1 MQDLLNILQQIKDQA
16 EPTLTQSIYERHPIM
31 LITDIVFGIVVVMYI
46 VVAIANILSQ
56 SDDFPTE
63 TVILMTLAMI
73 IQVYVH
79 SIYQHEMTEESE
91 QRVNDVLKA
100 TPATEYAELVKQIKL
115 ADLNQ
120 IEDVTLRAIAKHV
133 KDVETP
139 GLFK

>member
-1 MQDLLNILQQIKDQA
+1 MQDLLNILQQIKGQA
-16 EPTLTQSIYERHPIM
+16 EPTLTQSVYERHPLM
-31 LITDIVFGIVVVMYI
+31 LIVDILFGIVVVLYI
-46 VVAIANILSQ
+46 IVAIANILSQ

-63 TVILMTLAMI
+63 TVIMMTLAMI

-120 IEDVTLRAIAKHV
+120 IEDTTLRTIAKHV
-133 KDVETP
+133 KDIETP

>member
-1 MQDLLNILQQIKDQA
+1 MQDLLNILQQIKDKA
-16 EPTLTQSIYERHPIM
+16 EPTLTQSVYERHPVM
-31 LITDIVFGIVVVMYI
+31 LIMDIVFGIIVVMYI
-46 VVAIANILSQ
+46 IVAIANILSK

-79 SIYQHEMTEESE
+79 RVYQHEITEESE

-115 ADLNQ
+115 ADLDQ
-120 IEDVTLRAIAKHV
+120 IEDTTLRAIAKHV

>member
-1 MQDLLNILQQIKDQA
+1 MQDLLNILQQIKDKA
-16 EPTLTQSIYERHPIM
+16 EPTLTQSVYERHPVM

-79 SIYQHEMTEESE
+79 CIYQHEMTEESE

-100 TPATEYAELVKQIKL
+100 TPAVEYAELVKQVKL
-115 ADLNQ
+115 ADLDQ

-133 KDVETP
+133 KDIETP

>member
-16 EPTLTQSIYERHPIM
+16 EPTLTQSVYERHPVM
-31 LITDIVFGIVVVMYI
+31 LITDIVFGIVVVVYI

-79 SIYQHEMTEESE
+79 RIYQHEMTEESE

-100 TPATEYAELVKQIKL
+100 TPAVEYAELVKQVKL
-115 ADLNQ
+115 ADLDQ
-120 IEDVTLRAIAKHV
+120 IEDTTLRAIAKHV
-133 KDVETP
+133 KDIETP

>member
-1 MQDLLNILQQIKDQA
+1 MQDLLNILQQIKDKA
-16 EPTLTQSIYERHPIM
+16 EPTLTQSIYERHPVM

-46 VVAIANILSQ
+46 IVAIANILSQ
-56 SDDFPTE
+56 SDDFPTG
-63 TVILMTLAMI
+63 TVILMTIAMI

-79 SIYQHEMTEESE
+79 RIYQHEMTEDSE

-120 IEDVTLRAIAKHV
+120 IEDTTLRAIAKHV
-133 KDVETP
+133 KDIETP

>member
-16 EPTLTQSIYERHPIM
+16 EPTLTQSVYERHPVM

-46 VVAIANILSQ
+46 IVAIANILSK
-56 SDDFPTE
+56 SDEFPTG
-63 TVILMTLAMI
+63 TAILMAI
-73 IQVYVH
+73 AVSIQVYVH
-79 SIYQHEMTEESE
+79 SIYRYEMTQESE

-100 TPATEYAELVKQIKL
+100 TPAVEYAELVKQIKL

-120 IEDVTLRAIAKHV
+120 IEDTTLRTIAKHV
-133 KDVETP
+133 KDIETP

>member
-16 EPTLTQSIYERHPIM
+16 EPTLTQSVYERHPVM

-79 SIYQHEMTEESE
+79 RIYQHEMTEESE

-120 IEDVTLRAIAKHV
+120 IEDTTLRTIAKHV
-133 KDVETP
+133 KDIETP

>member
-79 SIYQHEMTEESE
+79 SIYQHEMTEES
-91 QRVNDVLKA
+91 
-100 TPATEYAELVKQIKL
+100 QIKL

-120 IEDVTLRAIAKHV
+120 IEDTTLRTIAKHV
-133 KDVETP
+133 KDIETP

>member
-1 MQDLLNILQQIKDQA
+1 MQDLLNILQQIKDKA
-16 EPTLTQSIYERHPIM
+16 EPTLTQSVYERHPVM

-79 SIYQHEMTEESE
+79 RIYQHEMTEESE

-100 TPATEYAELVKQIKL
+100 TPAVEYAELVKQVKL
-115 ADLNQ
+115 ADLDQ
-120 IEDVTLRAIAKHV
+120 IEDTTLRAIAKHV
-133 KDVETP
+133 KDIETP

>member
-16 EPTLTQSIYERHPIM
+16 EPTLTQSIYGRHPIM

-120 IEDVTLRAIAKHV
+120 IEDTTLRTIAKHV
-133 KDVETP
+133 KDIETP

>member
-1 MQDLLNILQQIKDQA
+1 MQDLLNILQQIKDKA
-16 EPTLTQSIYERHPIM
+16 EPTLTQSVYERHPTM
-31 LITDIVFGIVVVMYI
+31 LMTDIIFGII
-46 VVAIANILSQ
+46 VVLYIIVALANIFGR

-100 TPATEYAELVKQIKL
+100 TPATEYAELVKQVKL
-115 ADLNQ
+115 ADLDQ
-120 IEDVTLRAIAKHV
+120 IEDTTLRVIAKHV

>member
-1 MQDLLNILQQIKDQA
+1 MQDLLNILQQIKDKA
-16 EPTLTQSIYERHPIM
+16 EPTLTQSVYERHPVM

-79 SIYQHEMTEESE
+79 RIYQHEMTEESE

-115 ADLNQ
+115 ADLSQ
-120 IEDVTLRAIAKHV
+120 IEDTTLRTIAKHV
-133 KDVETP
+133 KDIETP

>member
-1 MQDLLNILQQIKDQA
+1 MQDLLNILQQIKDKA
-16 EPTLTQSIYERHPIM
+16 EPTLTQSVYERHPVM

-79 SIYQHEMTEESE
+79 RIYQHEMTEESE

-100 TPATEYAELVKQIKL
+100 TPATEYAELVKQVKL

-120 IEDVTLRAIAKHV
+120 IEDTTLRTIAKHV
-133 KDVETP
+133 KDIETP

>member
-1 MQDLLNILQQIKDQA
+1 MQDLLNILQQIKDKA
-16 EPTLTQSIYERHPIM
+16 EPTLTQSVYERHPLM
-31 LITDIVFGIVVVMYI
+31 LITDIVFGIIVVVYI

-56 SDDFPTE
+56 NDDFPTE

-79 SIYQHEMTEESE
+79 HIYQHEMTKDSE

-120 IEDVTLRAIAKHV
+120 IEDTTLRTIAKHV
-133 KDVETP
+133 KDIETP

>member
-31 LITDIVFGIVVVMYI
+31 LITDIVFGIVVMMYI

-120 IEDVTLRAIAKHV
+120 IEDTTLRTIAKHV
-133 KDVETP
+133 KDIETP

>member
-1 MQDLLNILQQIKDQA
+1 MQDLLNILQHIKDQA
-16 EPTLTQSIYERHPIM
+16 EPTLTQSVYERHPFM

-56 SDDFPTE
+56 SDDFPTG
-63 TVILMTLAMI
+63 TVILMTIAMI

-79 SIYQHEMTEESE
+79 HIYQHEMTEESE

-100 TPATEYAELVKQIKL
+100 TPVDEYNELVKQIKL

-120 IEDVTLRAIAKHV
+120 IEDTTLRTIAKYV
-133 KDVETP
+133 KDIEST

>member
-16 EPTLTQSIYERHPIM
+16 EPTLTKSIYERHPIM

-120 IEDVTLRAIAKHV
+120 IEDTTLRTIAKHV
-133 KDVETP
+133 KDIETP

>member
-1 MQDLLNILQQIKDQA
+1 MQDLINILQQIKDQA
-16 EPTLTQSIYERHPIM
+16 EPTLTQSVYERHPIM
-31 LITDIVFGIVVVMYI
+31 LIVDILFGIVVVLYI
-46 VVAIANILSQ
+46 IVAIANILSQ

-120 IEDVTLRAIAKHV
+120 IEDTTLRTIAKHV
-133 KDVETP
+133 KDIETP

>member
-16 EPTLTQSIYERHPIM
+16 EPTLTQSIYERHPVM
-31 LITDIVFGIVVVMYI
+31 LITDIVFGIIVVMYI
-46 VVAIANILSQ
+46 IVAIANILSQ

-63 TVILMTLAMI
+63 TVILMTLAML

-79 SIYQHEMTEESE
+79 RIYQHEMTEESE

-120 IEDVTLRAIAKHV
+120 IEDTTLRTIAKHV
-133 KDVETP
+133 KDIETP

>member
-1 MQDLLNILQQIKDQA
+1 MQDLINILQQIKDQA
-16 EPTLTQSIYERHPIM
+16 EPTLTQSVYERHPVM
-31 LITDIVFGIVVVMYI
+31 LITDIIFGIVVVMYI
-46 VVAIANILSQ
+46 IVAIANILSQ

-120 IEDVTLRAIAKHV
+120 IEDTTLRTIAN
-133 KDVETP
+133 T
-139 GLFK
+139 

>member
-1 MQDLLNILQQIKDQA
+1 MRDLINILQQIKDQA

-31 LITDIVFGIVVVMYI
+31 LVTDIVFGIVVVMYI

-120 IEDVTLRAIAKHV
+120 IEDTTLRTIAKHV
-133 KDVETP
+133 KDIETP

>member
-79 SIYQHEMTEESE
+79 RIYQHEMTEESE

-120 IEDVTLRAIAKHV
+120 IEDTTLRTIAKHV
-133 KDVETP
+133 KDIETP

>member
-16 EPTLTQSIYERHPIM
+16 EPALTQSVYKRHPIM

-120 IEDVTLRAIAKHV
+120 IEDTTLRTIAKHV
-133 KDVETP
+133 KDIETP

>member
-1 MQDLLNILQQIKDQA
+1 MQDLLNILQQIKDKA
-16 EPTLTQSIYERHPIM
+16 EPTLTQSVYERHPVM
-31 LITDIVFGIVVVMYI
+31 LITDIVFGIIVVMYI
-46 VVAIANILSQ
+46 IVAIANILIK

-63 TVILMTLAMI
+63 TVILMTLATI

-79 SIYQHEMTEESE
+79 RIYQHEMTEESE

-115 ADLNQ
+115 ADLDQ
-120 IEDVTLRAIAKHV
+120 IEDTTLRTIAKHV
-133 KDVETP
+133 KDIETP

>member
-1 MQDLLNILQQIKDQA
+1 MQDLINILQQIKDQA

-100 TPATEYAELVKQIKL
+100 TPAVEYAELVKQVKL
-115 ADLNQ
+115 ADLDQ
-120 IEDVTLRAIAKHV
+120 IEDTTLRAIAKHV
-133 KDVETP
+133 KDIETP
-139 GLFK
+139 GIFK

>member
-120 IEDVTLRAIAKHV
+120 IEDTTLRTIAKHV
-133 KDVETP
+133 KDIETP

>member
-16 EPTLTQSIYERHPIM
+16 EPALTQSVYERHPIM

-120 IEDVTLRAIAKHV
+120 IEDTTLRTIAKHV
-133 KDVETP
+133 KDIETP

>member
-31 LITDIVFGIVVVMYI
+31 LITDIVFGIIVVMYI
-46 VVAIANILSQ
+46 IVAIANILSQ

-120 IEDVTLRAIAKHV
+120 IEDTTLRTIAKHV
-133 KDVETP
+133 KDIETP

>member
-16 EPTLTQSIYERHPIM
+16 EPTLTQSVYERHPVM
-31 LITDIVFGIVVVMYI
+31 LITDILFGIVVVLYI
-46 VVAIANILSQ
+46 IVAIANILSQ

-120 IEDVTLRAIAKHV
+120 IEDTTLRTIAKHV
-133 KDVETP
+133 KDIETP